1 MSATIIDATGEIAR
15 VAPDLIDQLAGLSDA
30 SPLLVLRARRAE
42 VRARTQA
49 AHDALL
55 SPRRPGLFPAAER
68 AAVAERIA
76 TLAGNEALAAHY
88 RGLAAG
94 AAARPALIA
103 HAERVTLSP
112 RESRPEHLRGLED
125 AGLDAHGIVALS
137 QLIALVNYQARLLAG
152 LQALERGG
160 ADEGQTD
167 LPSGAPVPA
176 DPSIGFT
183 IDVLDWKPWLAPVAL
198 EKASEEQRVALAVTP
213 SNMAIGAYSLVLAHE
228 PEALLHRTPLFNGIM
243 YAPRGLPRA
252 ERELATA
259 VESVLNGCVY
269 CASVHARRFVELTG
283 GREAVEALFTQGIA
297 GLEDRRQQ
305 AVSVAAGRLTASPA
319 FLAAGDVAELRRA
332 GLQDGE
338 ILDLIL
344 AVAIFA
350 WANRLMLSLGEPVR
364 ETVTASSGPA

>member
-1 MSATIIDATGEIAR
+1 MSATTIDAGGRIAQAVPDR
-15 VAPDLIDQLAGLSDA
+15 IVPDLIDQLAGLSDA

-42 VRARTQA
+42 IRTRTQA

-55 SPRRPGLFPAAER
+55 APRRPGLFPASER

-76 TLAGNEALAAHY
+76 TLAGDEALAAHY
-88 RGLAAG
+88 RGLAGGAG
-94 AAARPALIA
+94 ARPALIA

-112 RESRPEHLRGLED
+112 RDSRPQHLRALED

-137 QLIALVNYQARLLAG
+137 QLIALVNYQVRLLAG
-152 LQALERGG
+152 LHALKAGSAASRQG
-160 ADEGQTD
+160 DP
-167 LPSGAPVPA
+167 PSGPPVPA
-176 DPSIGFT
+176 DPAIGFT
-183 IDVLDWKPWLAPVAL
+183 TDVLDWKPWLPPVVL
-198 EKASEEQRVALAVTP
+198 ENASEEQRVALAVTP
-213 SNMAIGAYSLVLAHE
+213 SNTAIGAYSLVLAHE

-252 ERELATA
+252 ERELVTA

-283 GREAVEALFTQGIA
+283 GREVVDALFVEGIA
-297 GLEDRRQQ
+297 GLGDPRQQ
-305 AVSVAAGRLTASPA
+305 ALSVAAARLTATPA
-319 FLAAGDVAELRRA
+319 SLAAEDVAELRRA
-332 GLQDGE
+332 GLEEGE

-344 AVAIFA
+344 AVAIFS

-364 ETVTASSGPA
+364 

>member
-1 MSATIIDATGEIAR
+1 MSATDVAAAGEIAQLL
-15 VAPDLIDQLAGLSDA
+15 PDLIDRLAGLSDA
-30 SPLLVLRARRAE
+30 SPLLALRAHRAE

-55 SPRRPGLFPAAER
+55 APRRSGLFPAAER

-76 TLAGNEALAAHY
+76 TLGGDDGLAAHY
-88 RGLAAG
+88 RGLAG
-94 AAARPALIA
+94 GINARPALIA

-112 RESRPEHLRGLED
+112 RESRPEHLRALED

-137 QLIALVNYQARLLAG
+137 QLIALVNYQLRLLAG
-152 LQALERGG
+152 LRALEDGDRGRT
-160 ADEGQTD
+160 QND
-167 LPSGAPVPA
+167 LPSSPPVPA
-176 DPSIGFT
+176 DPTIGFT
-183 IDVLDWKPWLAPVAL
+183 TDALDWKPWLPPVVL
-198 EKASEEQRVALAVTP
+198 EEASEEQRVALAVTP
-213 SNMAIGAYSLVLAHE
+213 SNTAIGAYSLVLAHE

-283 GREAVEALFTQGIA
+283 GREAVEALFAQGIA
-297 GLEDRRQQ
+297 GLDDRRQQ
-305 AVSVAAGRLTASPA
+305 AISVAAARLTATPA
-319 FLAAGDVAELRRA
+319 SLAAGDITDLRRA

-338 ILDLIL
+338 ILDLVL

-364 ETVTASSGPA
+364 

>member
-1 MSATIIDATGEIAR
+1 MSATTIDAVGDIAH
-15 VAPDLIDQLAGLSDA
+15 VAPDLIDRLAGLSDA
-30 SPLLVLRARRAE
+30 SPLLALRARRAE
-42 VRARTQA
+42 VRSRTQA

-55 SPRRPGLFPAAER
+55 SPGRPGLFPAAER

-76 TLAGNEALAAHY
+76 TLARNEALAAHY
-88 RGLAAG
+88 RRLAVG
-94 AAARPALIA
+94 AVARPALIA

-112 RESRPEHLRGLED
+112 RDSRPEHLRVLED

-152 LQALERGG
+152 LQALEAGG
-160 ADEGQTD
+160 EDQSQAD
-167 LPSGAPVPA
+167 LAFAAPVPA
-176 DPSIGFT
+176 DPAIGFT
-183 IDVLDWKPWLAPVAL
+183 IDLLDWKPWLAPVAL
-198 EKASEEQRVALAVTP
+198 EEASEEQRVALAVTP
-213 SNMAIGAYSLVLAHE
+213 SNIAIGAYSLVLAHE

-283 GREAVEALFTQGIA
+283 RRELIDALFTRGIA
-297 GLEDRRQQ
+297 GLDDPREQAIARASARLTVTPTALTMED
-305 AVSVAAGRLTASPA
+305 VAA
-319 FLAAGDVAELRRA
+319 LRQA
-332 GLQDGE
+332 GLEDGE

-364 ETVTASSGPA
+364 

>member
-1 MSATIIDATGEIAR
+1 MSATTIDAAGDTAH
-15 VAPDLIDQLAGLSDA
+15 VVPDLIDRLAGLSDA
-30 SPLLVLRARRAE
+30 SPLLALRARRAE
-42 VRARTQA
+42 VRVRTQA

-55 SPRRPGLFPAAER
+55 APRRPGRFPAAER

-76 TLAGNEALAAHY
+76 AVAGNDALAAHY
-88 RGLAAG
+88 RGLADG
-94 AAARPALIA
+94 ADARQALIA

-112 RESRPEHLRGLED
+112 RDSRPGHLHALED

-137 QLIALVNYQARLLAG
+137 QLIALVNYQVRLLAG
-152 LQALERGG
+152 LHALEGG
-160 ADEGQTD
+160 AAGRQAE
-167 LPSGAPVPA
+167 LPACPPVPA
-176 DPSIGFT
+176 DPAIGFT
-183 IDVLDWKPWLAPVAL
+183 TDILDWKPWIAPVAL
-198 EKASEEQRVALAVTP
+198 EDASEEQRVALAVTS
-213 SNMAIGAYSLVLAHE
+213 SNTAIGAYSLVLAHE

-283 GREAVEALFTQGIA
+283 HREAIDALLTRGIT
-297 GLEDRRQQ
+297 GLDDSRQK
-305 AVSVAAGRLTASPA
+305 ALSVAAARLTATPA
-319 FLAAGDVAELRRA
+319 FLAEQDVADLRRA
-332 GLQDGE
+332 GFDEGE

-364 ETVTASSGPA
+364 

>member
-1 MSATIIDATGEIAR
+1 MSAATIDGSH
-15 VAPDLIDQLAGLSDA
+15 VAPDLIDRLAGLSDA
-30 SPLLVLRARRAE
+30 SPLLALRARRAE
-42 VRARTQA
+42 VRVRTQA

-55 SPRRPGLFPAAER
+55 APRRPGLFPSAER

-76 TLAGNEALAAHY
+76 ALAGNDALAAHY
-88 RGLAAG
+88 RGLADG
-94 AAARPALIA
+94 ADARQALIA

-112 RESRPEHLRGLED
+112 CDSRPGHLRALED

-137 QLIALVNYQARLLAG
+137 QLIALVNYQVRLLAG
-152 LQALERGG
+152 LHALEEGG
-160 ADEGQTD
+160 AAGRQPE
-167 LPSGAPVPA
+167 LPSGPPVPA
-176 DPSIGFT
+176 DPAIGFT
-183 IDVLDWKPWLAPVAL
+183 TDILDWKPWLAPVVL
-198 EKASEEQRVALAVTP
+198 EDASEEQRVALAVTP
-213 SNMAIGAYSLVLAHE
+213 SNTAIGAYSLVLAHE

-243 YAPRGLPRA
+243 YGPRGLPRA

-283 GREAVEALFTQGIA
+283 GRGEIEALFTQGVG
-297 GLEDRRQQ
+297 GLDAPRQK
-305 AVSVAAGRLTASPA
+305 AFSVAAARLTATPA
-319 FLAAGDVAELRRA
+319 FLAEQDVADLRRA
-332 GLQDGE
+332 GLDEGE

-364 ETVTASSGPA
+364 

>member
-1 MSATIIDATGEIAR
+1 MSATVGHTH
-15 VAPDLIDQLAGLSDA
+15 VVPDLIDRLAGLSD
-30 SPLLVLRARRAE
+30 SSSLLALRARRVE
-42 VRARTQA
+42 IRVRTQA

-55 SPRRPGLFPAAER
+55 TPRRPGLFPAAER

-76 TLAGNEALAAHY
+76 TLAGDATLAAHY

-94 AAARPALIA
+94 ADARPALVD

-112 RESRPEHLRGLED
+112 RESRPEHLGALEA

-152 LQALERGG
+152 LRAL
-160 ADEGQTD
+160 ADGDAARSHAEPPLGR
-167 LPSGAPVPA
+167 PVPA
-176 DPSIGFT
+176 DPAIGFT
-183 IDVLDWKPWLAPVAL
+183 TDVLDWKPWLPPVVL
-198 EKASEEQRVALAVTP
+198 EDATEEQRLALAVTP
-213 SNMAIGAYSLVLAHE
+213 SNIAIGAYSLVLAHE
-228 PEALLHRTPLFNGIM
+228 PESLLHRTPLFNGIM

-269 CASVHARRFVELTG
+269 CASVHTRRFVELTG
-283 GREAVEALFTQGIA
+283 GREAIDALFAQGIA
-297 GLEDRRQQ
+297 GLDDPRRQ
-305 AVSVAAGRLTASPA
+305 AISVAAARLTVTPASLSA
-319 FLAAGDVAELRRA
+319 EDVAALHRA
-332 GLQDGE
+332 GLDDGE

-350 WANRLMLSLGEPVR
+350 WANRLMLSLGEAVR
-364 ETVTASSGPA
+364 

>member
-1 MSATIIDATGEIAR
+1 MSATTTGAAGDIAHA
-15 VAPDLIDQLAGLSDA
+15 VPDLIDRLAGLSA
-30 SPLLVLRARRAE
+30 SSALLALRARRAE

-55 SPRRPGLFPAAER
+55 APRHPGLFPAAER

-76 TLAGNEALAAHY
+76 ALAGDEALAAHY
-88 RGLAAG
+88 RRLAAG
-94 AAARPALIA
+94 ADARPALIA

-112 RESRPEHLRGLED
+112 RDSRPEHLRALE
-125 AGLDAHGIVALS
+125 AVGLDAHGIVALS
-137 QLIALVNYQARLLAG
+137 QLIALVNYQVRLLAG
-152 LQALERGG
+152 LNALKAGG
-160 ADEGQTD
+160 AVQRQAD
-167 LPSGAPVPA
+167 LPSAPPVPA
-176 DPSIGFT
+176 DPAIGFT
-183 IDVLDWKPWLAPVAL
+183 TDVLDWKPWLLPVLL
-198 EKASEEQRVALAVTP
+198 EQATEEQRVALAVTP
-213 SNMAIGAYSLVLAHE
+213 SNTAIGAYSLVLAHE

-283 GREAVEALFTQGIA
+283 GRDEIDALFAHGIG
-297 GLEDRRQQ
+297 GLSDPRRQ
-305 AVSVAAGRLTASPA
+305 ALSVAAARLTGTPA
-319 FLAAGDVAELRRA
+319 FLSAEDVADLRRA
-332 GLQDGE
+332 GLDDGE
-338 ILDLIL
+338 TLDLIL

-364 ETVTASSGPA
+364 

>member
-1 MSATIIDATGEIAR
+1 MSATTIDAAGDTAH
-15 VAPDLIDQLAGLSDA
+15 VAPDLIDRLAGLSDA
-30 SPLLVLRARRAE
+30 SPLLALRARRAE

-55 SPRRPGLFPAAER
+55 APRRPGLFPPGER

-76 TLAGNEALAAHY
+76 ALAGDDALAAHY
-88 RGLAAG
+88 RGLAG
-94 AAARPALIA
+94 VAAARPALIA

-112 RESRPEHLRGLED
+112 RESRPEHLRALED

-137 QLIALVNYQARLLAG
+137 QLIALVNYQVRLLAG
-152 LQALERGG
+152 LRALEDG
-160 ADEGQTD
+160 DTSQTQND
-167 LPSGAPVPA
+167 LPAGPSVSPPVPA
-176 DPSIGFT
+176 DPAIGFT
-183 IDVLDWKPWLAPVAL
+183 TDVLDWKPWLPPVVL
-198 EKASEEQRVALAVTP
+198 EEASEEQRVALAVTP
-213 SNMAIGAYSLVLAHE
+213 SNIAIGAYSLVLAHE

-252 ERELATA
+252 ERELATV

-269 CASVHARRFVELTG
+269 CASVHTRRIVELTG
-283 GREAVEALFTQGIA
+283 RREEVDALFEQGIA
-297 GLEDRRQQ
+297 GLDDPREQAIARASARLTTTPTALTTED
-305 AVSVAAGRLTASPA
+305 VAA
-319 FLAAGDVAELRRA
+319 LRQA
-332 GLQDGE
+332 GLEDGE

-364 ETVTASSGPA
+364 

>member
-1 MSATIIDATGEIAR
+1 MSATTIDAAGDA
-15 VAPDLIDQLAGLSDA
+15 VHVVPDLIDRLVGLSDT
-30 SPLLVLRARRAE
+30 SPLLALRARRAE
-42 VRARTQA
+42 VRTRTQA

-55 SPRRPGLFPAAER
+55 APRRPGLFPAAER

-76 TLAGNEALAAHY
+76 TLAGDDALAAHY
-88 RGLAAG
+88 RGLAGG
-94 AAARPALIA
+94 ADARPVLIA

-112 RESRPEHLRGLED
+112 RDSRPEHLGVLEA

-137 QLIALVNYQARLLAG
+137 QLIALVNYQVRLLAG
-152 LQALERGG
+152 LRALEDGG
-160 ADEGQTD
+160 KARKQAD
-167 LPSGAPVPA
+167 LPSDPPVPA
-176 DPSIGFT
+176 DPAIGFT
-183 IDVLDWKPWLAPVAL
+183 TDVLDWKPWLPPVVL
-198 EKASEEQRVALAVTP
+198 EDASEEQRVALAVTP
-213 SNMAIGAYSLVLAHE
+213 SNTAIGAYSLVLAHE

-252 ERELATA
+252 ERELVTA

-283 GREAVEALFTQGIA
+283 RKETIDALFTQGIA
-297 GLEDRRQQ
+297 GLDDPRQQ
-305 AVSVAAGRLTASPA
+305 AIARASARLTVTPTALTTEDVAA
-319 FLAAGDVAELRRA
+319 LRRT
-332 GLQDGE
+332 GLDDGE

-364 ETVTASSGPA
+364 

>member
-1 MSATIIDATGEIAR
+1 MSATTIDAAGGAAR
-15 VAPDLIDQLAGLSDA
+15 VVPDLIDRLAGLDEG
-30 SPLLVLRARRAE
+30 SPLLALRARRAE
-42 VRARTQA
+42 VRTRTQA

-55 SPRRPGLFPAAER
+55 APRRPGLFPAAER

-76 TLAGNEALAAHY
+76 SLAGNDALAAHY
-88 RGLAAG
+88 RGLGGG
-94 AAARPALIA
+94 ADARPALIA

-112 RESRPEHLRGLED
+112 RHSRPEHLSALEA

-137 QLIALVNYQARLLAG
+137 QLIALVNYQVRLLAG
-152 LQALERGG
+152 LQALETGG
-160 ADEGQTD
+160 AAHRQAE
-167 LPSGAPVPA
+167 LPSEPPVPA
-176 DPSIGFT
+176 DSAIGFT
-183 IDVLDWKPWLAPVAL
+183 TDVLDWKPWLPPVVL
-198 EKASEEQRVALAVTP
+198 ERATEEQRVALAVTP
-213 SNMAIGAYSLVLAHE
+213 SNTAIGAYSLVLAHE

-283 GREAVEALFTQGIA
+283 GRDEIEALFAQGLG
-297 GLEDRRQQ
+297 GLDDPRQQ
-305 AVSVAAGRLTASPA
+305 ALSAAAARLTVTPAS
-319 FLAAGDVAELRRA
+319 LAAEDVAKLRRA
-332 GLQDGE
+332 GLEDGE

-364 ETVTASSGPA
+364 